1 MILISLEEDLV
12 LIKQSQFEGSVL
24 SLVLWE
30 RLHILLKGL
39 DLRIYNSCRVRGGRA
54 EGPIDPG
61 RYHISVLRRVPL
73 SLRDLLKEHFQVDQ
87 ELSFVLL
94 WLLNGVLEKGGEGT
108 WWVIQHLIVL
118 EYSVEGQALRGFLYQ
133 GIKQVASV
141 ELWEFYLFKLWESG
155 ELAEGGR
162 YLLRCKLLHHLLE
175 IFPSELH
182 LWRSFLCLLY
192 CFLSWNKP
200 AGDLK
205 DLVRLSLA

>member
-61 RYHISVLRRVPL
+61 RYHISVLRGVPL
-73 SLRDLLKEHFQVDQ
+73 SLRDLLKEHFQDDQ

-94 WLLNGVLEKGGEGT
+94 
-108 WWVIQHLIVL
+108 
-118 EYSVEGQALRGFLYQ
+118 
-133 GIKQVASV
+133 
-141 ELWEFYLFKLWESG
+141 
-155 ELAEGGR
+155 
-162 YLLRCKLLHHLLE
+162 
-175 IFPSELH
+175 
-182 LWRSFLCLLY
+182 
-192 CFLSWNKP
+192 
-200 AGDLK
+200 
-205 DLVRLSLA
+205 